1 MSASGI
7 GRPQAGDVVAGIS
20 VALVV
25 VPQAMAYA
33 GLAGLPPSFGLY
45 AAAVAPLAA
54 FVFASS
60 RYLQTGPTAVASL
73 LTFGA
78 LSSVA
83 APFSGDYVALAA
95 LLALFVGVM
104 RVAIG
109 VVRAGAIAYLMSQPV
124 IVGFTT
130 AAGVL
135 ILASQVPGGLGV
147 EAEGANPLVA
157 ALRAGADP
165 AAWDVGAL
173 GFVFITGACVGVG
186 RKMHSLFPGVLV
198 AVVVCTLASALANYG
213 GSVVGDVA
221 VGLPGSPL
229 DLPWSSLPSLLLSGA
244 VIAVVGFAEPTAIA
258 RRYAIEDRE
267 LWEPNREFVSQGIAN
282 IASGLAGGYTVG
294 ASFSRSALNR
304 AAGARTRWSQAITG
318 GLALAALPALDLLAR
333 LPMATLAAIVILASA
348 SLIDVDS
355 LRQYSR
361 VARVQFYVAILTLG
375 LTLALAPHIELA
387 VVVGIALAIAAH
399 LWREMRISIPSWIDD
414 GALHVRPSGVL
425 YFASAPGLDVEVGRL
440 LASHPDARSL
450 VIHLDGFG
458 RIDLSGAIAL
468 RDLIEEIREAGLEVH
483 IVDVPPPAIKIVR
496 RVVLRGDETTRGRSR
511 PDRSLRRR

>member
-1 MSASGI
+1 MSVGGI
-7 GRPQAGDVVAGIS
+7 GRPQMGDVVAGIS
-20 VALVV
+20 VGLVV

-33 GLAGLPPSFGLY
+33 GFAGLPASYGLY

-83 APFSGDYVALAA
+83 TPFTSDYVALAA
-95 LLALFVGVM
+95 LLALLVGIV

-109 VVRAGAIAYLMSQPV
+109 LVRAGAVAYLMSQPV
-124 IVGFTT
+124 IVGFTS

-135 ILASQVPGGLGV
+135 ILASQVPGALGV
-147 EAEGANPLVA
+147 DPDGANSLVA
-157 ALRAGADP
+157 ALRAAADP
-165 AAWDVGAL
+165 SAWDLGAL
-173 GFVFITGACVGVG
+173 GFVVITGACVGVG
-186 RKMHSLFPGVLV
+186 RMVHSLFPGVLV
-198 AVVVCTLASALANYG
+198 AVVVCTLASALVDYG

-229 DLPWSSLPSLLLSGA
+229 DLPWSSLPSLLLSGT

-267 LWEPNREFVSQGIAN
+267 LWEPNREFVSQGLAN
-282 IASGLAGGYTVG
+282 LASGLAGGYTVG

-304 AAGARTRWSQAITG
+304 VAGARTRWSQAITG
-318 GLALAALPALDLLAR
+318 ALALAALPALGLVTR
-333 LPMATLAAIVILASA
+333 LPDATLAAIVIVASM
-348 SLIDVDS
+348 SLIDVRS
-355 LRQYSR
+355 LWHYRK
-361 VARVQFYVAILTLG
+361 VARVQFYVALLTFG
-375 LTLALAPHIELA
+375 LTLALAPRIELA
-387 VVVGIALAIAAH
+387 VVFGIALAIAAH
-399 LWREMRISIPSWIDD
+399 LWREMRISIPSWIEY

-440 LASHPDARSL
+440 LAHHPEVRSL
-450 VIHLDGFG
+450 VVHLDGFG
-458 RIDLSGAIAL
+458 RIDLSGALAL
-468 RDLIEEIREAGLEVH
+468 RDLIEEIRQAGLEVR
-483 IVDVPPPAIKIVR
+483 VADVPPPAAKIVR
-496 RVVLRGDETTRGRSR
+496 RVVMHDDRTER
-511 PDRSLRRR
+511 P